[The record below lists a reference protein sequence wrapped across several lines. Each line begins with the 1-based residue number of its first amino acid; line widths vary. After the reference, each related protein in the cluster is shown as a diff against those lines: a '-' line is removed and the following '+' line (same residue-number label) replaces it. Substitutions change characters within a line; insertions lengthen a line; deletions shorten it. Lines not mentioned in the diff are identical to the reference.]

1 MSILTS
7 AIYRPFVLWLHL
19 GVGPLI
25 GGGPMQARPAGQAR
39 LSAGPVANRHRRPEH
54 DETSRAHQLSPVATL
69 HDERREMTARDGA
82 LFRDEPQIARRGFRA
97 T

>member
-25 GGGPMQARPAGQAR
+25 GGGPMKARPARQAPV
-39 LSAGPVANRHRRPEH
+39 SADPIANRHRRLARN
-54 DETSRAHQLSPVATL
+54 ETHPLSPIAAI
-69 HDERREMTARDGA
+69 HDERREMAT
-82 LFRDEPQIARRGFRA
+82 RDEAYQ
-97 T
+97 